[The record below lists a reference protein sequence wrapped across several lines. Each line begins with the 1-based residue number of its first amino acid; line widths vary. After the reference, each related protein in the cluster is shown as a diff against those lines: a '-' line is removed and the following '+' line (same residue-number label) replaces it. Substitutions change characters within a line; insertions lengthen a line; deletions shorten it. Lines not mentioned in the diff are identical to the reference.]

1 MNTHNEMAN
10 HWWSIGY
17 MDGDEIFILVMSAL
31 VVVAWLFG
39 ETFTSMNRLFF
50 RRAAAAGAVRL
61 AYVLSMVWVVY
72 VLLNH
77 ADPSVAGVYRT
88 FYFIMGLAVLV
99 VFGLGGASR
108 TGVRYR
114 VDVLQRRNP
123 AAGLLIFSFILATG
137 MIFGGSLW
145 GEADPTGDDEGG
157 WWIPLG
163 FFLAGWVS
171 LLISTWLYR
180 RRDTGGIRR
189 RMRQV
194 RNPWEVVGFSLYML
208 SCAWIL
214 TEAVAGDFYG
224 WWHGLAAVGTIAAM
238 LITRELVGLYFSKG
252 AIPQP
257 QAMRGVEVVFYVL
270 WSAGYSLL
278 SRFVLPEWGLPT

>member
-1 MNTHNEMAN
+1 MNTHSELAN

-17 MDGDEIFILVMSAL
+17 MDGDEIFILIASGLTVLLWL
-31 VVVAWLFG
+31 VG
-39 ETFTSMNRLFF
+39 EFITPLNRLFF

-61 AYVLSMVWVVY
+61 AFALSMVWVVY

-77 ADPSVAGVYRT
+77 ADPSVVGVYRT
-88 FYFIMGLAVLV
+88 LYFVMGLAVLA
-99 VFGLGGASR
+99 VFGLGAASS

-145 GEADPTGDDEGG
+145 GEADPGGDDEGG

-180 RRDTGGIRR
+180 RRDTAGVRR
-189 RMRQV
+189 RMRQI
-194 RNPWEVVGFSLYML
+194 RNPWEVAAFSLYLL

-252 AIPQP
+252 TTARP
-257 QAMRGVEVVFYVL
+257 QAMRGAEVVLYLL
-270 WSAGYSLL
+270 WSVGFSLL
-278 SRFVLPEWGLPT
+278 TRFVLPEWGLPT